1 MKLKMIVDSTAGML
15 LAVAVMLTACSG
27 EKPSATDTDADTKVE
42 GSASPAAVEI
52 VKILPPLGAYKMA
65 MADPGGK
72 ECPHETKENLCYICN
87 PKMRDPKRMWC
98 KEHGRYEERCFECHP
113 DLKEKGRLMCK
124 EHFLYEDECYIC
136 HPDIMPSKAEEG
148 SENPQANKGGAG
160 SPAGLMC
167 NEHNVLEAECGICH
181 PDMLAKNHLKVR
193 FASKQAAAKAGVSV
207 TPAAVEQI
215 SDEIEVYAELA
226 FNENRLTEIALPVQG
241 IVKSVEVDL
250 GSKVE
255 KGEVLVTVSSVE
267 ISAAA
272 GKYQLA
278 LTQQELA
285 QKALDREQK
294 LSKQKIS
301 SQQELDEAEARMK
314 TAEVERRQAYQQLVT
329 LGFDSKQVERLN
341 QNPDEAVVLELRAP
355 FAGEIAERNAV
366 QGSWLEAGTALFKL
380 VDTRSLWAFLSIPE
394 SDLQRVKVG
403 QVVKLVIESRSG
415 EVFEGKLT
423 WIAPSVDERTRTARA
438 RAEFLNPDGVLKA
451 QMFAKARIINRSSK
465 NLIIPQS
472 AVQDIEGNSVAF
484 VRLED
489 DLFDVRMLKTGVRGY
504 GRIEILDG
512 LKVGDQV
519 VTGSS
524 FIVKSQFL
532 ISRLGAGCV
541 DD

>member
-1 MKLKMIVDSTAGML
+1 ML
-15 LAVAVMLTACSG
+15 LAAVVMLTACSG
-27 EKPSATDTDADTKVE
+27 EKSSVADTDTKAE
-42 GSASPAAVEI
+42 GSASPAAVEV
-52 VKILPPLGAYKMA
+52 VKILPPVAAYEIA
-65 MADPGGK
+65 LADPGDK

-113 DLKEKGRLMCK
+113 DLKETGRLVCK
-124 EHFLYEDECYIC
+124 EHLLYEDECYIC
-136 HPDIMPSKAEEG
+136 HPDIMPSKSEETKK
-148 SENPQANKGGAG
+148 PQSSNDNGAAPG
-160 SPAGLMC
+160 VLMC
-167 NEHNVLEAECGICH
+167 DEHNVVEAECGICH
-181 PDMLAKNHLKVR
+181 PDLLATNHLKVH

-250 GSKVE
+250 GYKVE
-255 KGEVLVTVSSVE
+255 KGEVLATVSSVE

-285 QKALDREQK
+285 QKALGREQK

-314 TAEVERRQAYQQLVT
+314 TAEVERRQAYQQLMT
-329 LGFDSKQVERLN
+329 LGFDAKQVERLN
-341 QNPDEAVVLELRAP
+341 QKPDEAVVLELRAP

-380 VDTRSLWAFLSIPE
+380 VDTSSIWAFLSIPE
-394 SDLQRVKVG
+394 SDLQRVKLG
-403 QVVKLVIESRSG
+403 QVVKLVIASRVG
-415 EVFEGKLT
+415 QVFEGKLT
-423 WIAPSVDERTRTARA
+423 WIAPEVDERTRTASA
-438 RAEFLNPDGVLKA
+438 RAEFSNTEGALKA
-451 QMFAKARIINRSSK
+451 QMFAKARIINRTAK

-472 AVQDIEGNSVAF
+472 AVQDVEGNSVAF
-484 VRLED
+484 VRLAD
-489 DLFDVRMLKTGVRGY
+489 DLFDVRMLKTGVSRH
-504 GRIEILDG
+504 GRIEVLAG
-512 LKVGDQV
+512 LKAGDQV
-519 VTGSS
+519 VTASS

>member
-1 MKLKMIVDSTAGML
+1 MKLKMIVNSTAGTL
-15 LAVAVMLTACSG
+15 LVAAAMLTACSD
-27 EKPSATDTDADTKVE
+27 ENPSGADGGAKAEV
-42 GSASPAAVEI
+42 SASPASVEV
-52 VKILPPLGAYKMA
+52 VKILPPLVAYKTA
-65 MADPGGK
+65 LADPGGK

-113 DLKEKGRLMCK
+113 DLKEKGRLVCE

-136 HPDIMPSKAEEG
+136 HPDIMPSKVEEG
-148 SENPQANKGGAG
+148 SKKPQANKGGSG

-167 NEHNVLEAECGICH
+167 NEHKVLEAECGICH
-181 PDMLAKNHLKVR
+181 PDLLATNHLKVR

-226 FNENRLTEIALPVQG
+226 FNENRLTAIALPVQG

-255 KGEVLVTVSSVE
+255 KGEVLATVSSVE

-285 QKALDREQK
+285 QKALDRERK

-314 TAEVERRQAYQQLVT
+314 TAEVERRQAYQQLMT

-451 QMFAKARIINRSSK
+451 QMFAKAHIINHSSK

-489 DLFDVRMLKTGVRGY
+489 DLFDVRMLKTGVRGR
-504 GRIEILDG
+504 GRIEVLDG